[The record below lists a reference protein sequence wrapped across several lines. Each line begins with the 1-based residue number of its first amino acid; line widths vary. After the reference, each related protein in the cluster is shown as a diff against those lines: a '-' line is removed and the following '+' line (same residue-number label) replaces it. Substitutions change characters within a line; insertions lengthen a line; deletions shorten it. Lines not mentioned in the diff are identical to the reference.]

1 MYATVRIENSAKIS
15 FCDDQKL
22 NQKLK
27 KDSAGQKKTEKQ
39 KSFLKTENIFLSKN
53 RLIFHSDCSHWQEVA
68 NCLEKNIVLL
78 YPTLSFCISIFVAQ
92 HSYFL
97 QKMHIEKINE

>member
-27 KDSAGQKKTEKQ
+27 KDSAGQKKAEKQ

-53 RLIFHSDCSHWQEVA
+53 RSIFHSDCSHWQEVA
-68 NCLEKNIVLL
+68 NC
-78 YPTLSFCISIFVAQ
+78 
-92 HSYFL
+92 
-97 QKMHIEKINE
+97 IEKKYFFIVSNTFFLYFYFCSTT